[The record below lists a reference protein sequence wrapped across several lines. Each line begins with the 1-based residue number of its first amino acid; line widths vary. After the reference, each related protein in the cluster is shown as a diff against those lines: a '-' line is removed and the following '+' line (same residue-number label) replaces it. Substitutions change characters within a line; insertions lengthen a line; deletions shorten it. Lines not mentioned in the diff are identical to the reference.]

1 MKKSFF
7 TLLLIFFVAGL
18 NAQTTIAII
27 EFGADNVVSQ
37 AECKAIERA
46 FRNGFDFND
55 YNVVDETLLNTTM
68 RNNRISR
75 ASMSDDDLYKLS
87 ERLNFQQ
94 VLLGDISVLDDGY
107 LSIDIRVLD
116 FNEGPILEDGQKWL
130 RGEGFGNPILDL
142 LRRVREKLSKS
153 TTDFTSA
160 NNENKYWAEVLR
172 LERELGWQQSERG
185 ALDSEPEEE
194 RITLLET
201 APKGEYKRYTP
212 KNTERANE
220 PSENA
225 VTHSA
230 QQPVKS
236 KTPLGGST
244 VLVGE
249 EDKFDSLSYALGSN
263 IVYMIKYNIEDADF
277 NYDRIAKGIED
288 VIDGKSSIEPQKA
301 SEIVKLHLDSPR
313 EDRFFHSEDQR
324 DMISYALGVDQ
335 GNGMISARIPVQ
347 FSWLKK
353 ALFDVKSGSSLFGES
368 QEAERITKQ
377 VVQNWFEIEAPK
389 KFLKESEDFLA
400 NILSHRGWTKNRK
413 GLIYRI
419 IQPGNA
425 DLKVGDSSDRIKIHY
440 LGKTM
445 SGEIFDSSYDRGM
458 PNDFVVND
466 ILVGMQE
473 ALKLIGVGGK
483 ILVWL
488 HPDLAYG
495 AQAMSKEIGPNAALY
510 FEVELLEVNGQGV
523 SSKSSL
529 SNMSTSS
536 TEQTAGVSSSRQQSV
551 AEPVSTN
558 QVEVTTATES
568 TAHVLEEVEYR
579 TAYENTGNICYQAG
593 DYATAFT
600 NYVNAAKY
608 GSIQSMSRLGQ
619 MYYKGMGVERN
630 VQEAMKW
637 WMLVVDNADAA
648 EYNERKAVGF
658 AANMIGYCYLAGRDG
673 IAQNLDLAQ
682 RWAEKALG
690 YGYRDATRLLNEIKK
705 QKEIRGLP

>member
-212 KNTERANE
+212 KNTEKANE
-220 PSENA
+220 PAENA

-236 KTPLGGST
+236 KTPLENS
-244 VLVGE
+244 E
-249 EDKFDSLSYALGSN
+249 AFLSD
-263 IVYMIKYNIEDADF
+263 I
-277 NYDRIAKGIED
+277 
-288 VIDGKSSIEPQKA
+288 
-301 SEIVKLHLDSPR
+301 
-313 EDRFFHSEDQR
+313 
-324 DMISYALGVDQ
+324 ISG
-335 GNGMISARIPVQ
+335 
-347 FSWLKK
+347 
-353 ALFDVKSGSSLFGES
+353 
-368 QEAERITKQ
+368 
-377 VVQNWFEIEAPK
+377 
-389 KFLKESEDFLA
+389 
-400 NILSHRGWTKNRK
+400 RGWTKSRN

-419 IQPGNA
+419 VKLGNT
-425 DLKVGDSSDRIKIHY
+425 DQKIGNISDQVKVHY

-445 SGEIFDSSYDRGM
+445 RGELFDSSYNREEPVDVSLSEALLGWR
-458 PNDFVVND
+458 
-466 ILVGMQE
+466 E

-488 HPDLAYG
+488 HPDMAYG
-495 AQAMSKEIGPNAALY
+495 ERAVGNMIQPYDAIY
-510 FEVELLEVNGQGV
+510 FEIELLEINSIETQQTLATQPA
-523 SSKSSL
+523 SEQALTATPSA
-529 SNMSTSS
+529 
-536 TEQTAGVSSSRQQSV
+536 EQTVGVSSSGGQQS
-551 AEPVSTN
+551 ATEPVSTN

-690 YGYRDATRLLNEIKK
+690 YGYRDAARLLNEIKK